1 MDGRRNRFSQS
12 GLLPALTSSIPVHDE
27 CDLSHGPVPLV
38 TAIGSVPPD
47 HDTMV
52 QYVADSALST
62 SRLKL
67 SIFLGDIAD
76 APADAVC
83 TSTNPRLSLVMGTGA
98 SVRSR
103 GGPAVS
109 RACEALLAGRPALP
123 AGTAFTTTAG
133 SLPHK
138 LAIHCVAST
147 TAHRSS
153 AAIVRSCVRQ
163 VLAHADA
170 AQCASIALPVLGAG
184 HARLPFAEAVRAMA
198 SIMIGADTRVRQIIF
213 VTNDDECAGELQAIL
228 QEMAGSPV
236 NLVRSAKLEPESE
249 GSWAD
254 VYTPRLD

>member
-1 MDGRRNRFSQS
+1 MDGRRNRFQ
-12 GLLPALTSSIPVHDE
+12 LTDALTGSIPVHDE
-27 CDLSHGPVPLV
+27 CVPSHRPVPLV
-38 TAIGSVPPD
+38 TAIGSVPSD
-47 HDTMV
+47 HDAMV
-52 QYVADSALST
+52 QYVADSALFT

-67 SIFLGDIAD
+67 SVFLGDIAD
-76 APADAVC
+76 ATADAIC

-98 SVRSR
+98 SVRAR

-123 AGTAFTTTAG
+123 AGTVFTTTAG

-153 AAIVRSCVRQ
+153 TAIVRSCVRQ

-170 AQCASIALPVLGAG
+170 AQCASIALPVLGTG

-198 SIMIGADTRVRQIIF
+198 SIVIGAGTRVRQIIF
-213 VTNDDECAGELQAIL
+213 VTDDEERVDELRAIL

-249 GSWAD
+249 GSWSD